1 MMHALRKRKHLAV
14 QLGTDEFKRCDRCD
28 KADGSAIFAC
38 GHPGCSDCVARREC
52 QTCAPL
58 MEPSSDRPLLDGLHT
73 KASTPLQDTL
83 QTDEYHKQ
91 RISEKLRVEKELFP
105 ECIQAPAKYI
115 NKRKS
120 LNVSKKGK
128 ENRHSTIFPGE
139 DISSSTE
146 FTMNKSRSYVQEWL
160 SKQSS
165 PSFGP
170 QPRSPFSDLK
180 VNTHHNQPHSTPV
193 KAIQKGNVAKIGT
206 RQSNRKRPRLKQTPT
221 TLSNTSLENF
231 LKPVEKAEAKKAKRL
246 KQEFD
251 DPKHVESKGVG
262 THLNNENVIEIDEC
276 YTIEDTQ
283 DQIVDKDKM
292 ALLEVQKAS
301 RKESVEIIE
310 DTEENTPHSHKMPH
324 VPFLKKSYLFEN
336 CTQCIDASMN
346 TLTDIEKCS
355 HKNTPIKSNDVSI
368 TVENKSFIATISIV
382 DCNPG
387 KKQSTAVQTVENP
400 FMGFEQPSEEDS
412 ASLIAKMKEY
422 IETAKGKDLV
432 KGDMPET
439 DSQKTSCTDVILEE
453 QVKKADEN
461 IQEDNMAKFGHSS
474 EHDFG
479 VLNALDGA
487 GFQNK
492 RPRRGR
498 GATPDSNNSSDKE
511 NCDPNRNKRLAKKK
525 KNKK

>member
-1 MMHALRKRKHLAV
+1 MHALRKHPAV
-14 QLGTDEFKRCDRCD
+14 QLGTDEFKRCGLCD
-28 KADGSAIFAC
+28 KADGSVIFPC
-38 GHPGCSDCVARREC
+38 GHPGCSDCVARGEC
-52 QTCAPL
+52 QTCAPF
-58 MEPSSDRPLLDGLHT
+58 MESSSDRPLLDGLHT
-73 KASTPLQDTL
+73 KASSSLQDTL
-83 QTDEYHKQ
+83 QPDEYQ
-91 RISEKLRVEKELFP
+91 RQRLSEKLRVEKELFP

-128 ENRHSTIFPGE
+128 ENRHSALFPGE
-139 DISSSTE
+139 EISSRE

-160 SKQSS
+160 SKQTNT
-165 PSFGP
+165 SFGP

-193 KAIQKGNVAKIGT
+193 KDKQKENVPKLGT
-206 RQSNRKRPRLKQTPT
+206 RQSNRKRPRLKQTPST
-221 TLSNTSLENF
+221 PSNTSLENF
-231 LKPVEKAEAKKAKRL
+231 LKPVEKAEAKKAWGAKRL
-246 KQEFD
+246 KQELD
-251 DPKHVESKGVG
+251 DPKHVESKG
-262 THLNNENVIEIDEC
+262 TDKHQDNENVIVSEEC

-301 RKESVEIIE
+301 CMESVEIIE
-310 DTEENTPHSHKMPH
+310 ETEENSLQSHKMSH
-324 VPFLKKSYLFEN
+324 VAFFKKSYLFEN
-336 CTQCIDASMN
+336 CKQCMN
-346 TLTDIEKCS
+346 TLTDIKKCS
-355 HKNTPIKSNDVSI
+355 HNNTPIKSNDVSI

-387 KKQSTAVQTVENP
+387 KKQSTAVQTVEDP
-400 FMGFEQPSEEDS
+400 FFGFEQPSQEDS

-422 IETAKGKDLV
+422 IETADLLKD
-432 KGDMPET
+432 DMPQT
-439 DSQKTSCTDVILEE
+439 DSQKTSCTDVIFED
-453 QVKKADEN
+453 QVKEDDKN
-461 IQEDNMAKFGHSS
+461 IREDNMDRFGHSS

-479 VLNALDGA
+479 VLNPLDGA

-511 NCDPNRNKRLAKKK
+511 NCDPNRQKRQTKKK
-525 KNKK
+525 KDKK

>member
-28 KADGSAIFAC
+28 KADGSVIFAC
-38 GHPGCSDCVARREC
+38 GHPGCSDCVARGEC

-58 MEPSSDRPLLDGLHT
+58 MKLSSDPPLLDVLHT

-83 QTDEYHKQ
+83 QTDEYQRQ

-105 ECIQAPAKYI
+105 ECIQAPAKYF

-128 ENRHSTIFPGE
+128 ENRHTLFPGE
-139 DISSSTE
+139 EISSLRE

-170 QPRSPFSDLK
+170 QSRSPFSDLK
-180 VNTHHNQPHSTPV
+180 VNTHHNPPHSTPI
-193 KAIQKGNVAKIGT
+193 KDIQKENVPKIGT

-221 TLSNTSLENF
+221 TPSNTSLENF
-231 LKPVEKAEAKKAKRL
+231 LKPVEKAEAKKAWGAKRL

-251 DPKHVESKGVG
+251 EPKHVESNGVG
-262 THLNNENVIEIDEC
+262 KHQNNENVIEIDEC

-310 DTEENTPHSHKMPH
+310 DTEDNSPQSHKMPH

-346 TLTDIEKCS
+346 TLTDIENCS

-382 DCNPG
+382 DCNAG
-387 KKQSTAVQTVENP
+387 KTQSTAVQTVDDP
-400 FMGFEQPSEEDS
+400 FFGFEQPSQEDS
-412 ASLIAKMKEY
+412 TSLIAKMKEY
-422 IETAKGKDLV
+422 IETADLV

-453 QVKKADEN
+453 QVTKADAN
-461 IQEDNMAKFGHSS
+461 IQEDNTGRFGHSS

-479 VLNALDGA
+479 VLNPLDGA

-511 NCDPNRNKRLAKKK
+511 NCDPNRKKRQAKKK